1 MQQITIFTGEEN
13 EEDFK
18 NHASEFTKDSKDSIT
33 FTFKDFLNRYLKRDL
48 PNLSGKSIVID
59 QIPNWEL
66 IKIYR
71 VILNLECKTFT
82 LFVHYKAEDLI
93 NKYE

>member
-18 NHASEFTKDSKDSIT
+18 NYASEFIKNSKDSIT
-33 FTFKDFLNRYLKRDL
+33 FTFKDFLNKYLKRDL
-48 PNLSGKSIVID
+48 PDLSGKSIVID

-66 IKIYR
+66 IRIYR
-71 VILNLECKTFT
+71 VILNLECKAFT
-82 LFVHYKAEDLI
+82 LVVHYKAEDLV
-93 NKYE
+93 NKYA